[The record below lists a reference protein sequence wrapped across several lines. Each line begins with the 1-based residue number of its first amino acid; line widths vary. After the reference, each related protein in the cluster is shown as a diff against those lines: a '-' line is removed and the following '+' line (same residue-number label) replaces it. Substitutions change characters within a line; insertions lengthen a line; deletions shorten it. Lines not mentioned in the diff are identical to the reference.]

1 MDDAMHMGEDNNELN
16 GRSMNPVNLLVVDD
30 DMVSVMAI
38 KRTLKKLRI
47 VNPVHVATDGREAL
61 DFLQDCVT
69 EDGRLPPFLVTLDL
83 NMPRMNGHEF
93 LETVRDDP
101 VLNRI
106 VIFVLTTS
114 DMPGDVI
121 QAYEKNV
128 AGYIVKD
135 DLGNSFL
142 KAFEML
148 EAYCRIVELP
158 Q

>member
-1 MDDAMHMGEDNNELN
+1 MDMAEDVTDLKGHGSET
-16 GRSMNPVNLLVVDD
+16 VNLLVVDD
-30 DMVSVMAI
+30 DMVSVMAV

-47 VNPVHVATDGREAL
+47 INPLHVACDGCEAL
-61 DFLQDCVT
+61 ELLRASISD
-69 EDGRLPPFLVTLDL
+69 DGSLPPFLVTLDL

-101 VLNRI
+101 LLSRI

-114 DMPGDVI
+114 DMPADVF